1 MRSTFKPLENRRKI
15 IILSAAAVNWTLKCL
30 RFWLEQHLSVQTMA
44 MTDVFGGAKTGNT
57 IHYAFLDKSF
67 TCFDNYNS
75 DWLATNSL
83 QKLRLEISGVKSQTH
98 SPLFG
103 VSKKV
108 YIFARRNIFFR
119 KKCCG
124 NAIYK
129 SCMRL
134 QGRRRERKKLKIY
147 VMFLLV
153 TKCVILLSFFSDQ
166 FSKLEKIQVVR

>member
-83 QKLRLEISGVKSQTH
+83 QKLRLEISGVKSQTY
-98 SPLFG
+98 SPLFD
-103 VSKKV
+103 VSKSL
-108 YIFARRNIFFR
+108 NICKTKHFFQE
-119 KKCCG
+119 KCCG

-134 QGRRRERKKLKIY
+134 QGRRRERKKVENLCDVFARYK
-147 VMFLLV
+147 MCNTPLL
-153 TKCVILLSFFSDQ
+153 FFWPI
-166 FSKLEKIQVVR
+166 F